1 MAKMTKI
8 HYDAWTAFLDNDS
21 DTLTKGEQETL
32 ARLHSIYHKHEY
44 YLPCTCSPKVYNQWI
59 EQLNVIYR
67 NGID

>member
-8 HYDAWTAFLDNDS
+8 HYDAWTDFLANDS

-32 ARLHSIYHKHEY
+32 ARLHSIYHQHQY
-44 YLPCTCSPKVYNQWI
+44 YLPCTCSPKIYNQWI

-67 NGID
+67 NGVA